1 MTTAVLLL
9 FRVSTSEDREKVSV
23 EARKEKKKKKGEL
36 SHRSE
41 LCVDETDSV
50 QKYAQLASRL
60 LCSPLASYSQVLRE
74 TMC

>member
-23 EARKEKKKKKGEL
+23 EARKGKKKGEL

-41 LCVDETDSV
+41 LCVDETNSV

>member
-1 MTTAVLLL
+1 MTAAVLLL
-9 FRVSTSEDREKVSV
+9 FRASTSEEREKVSV
-23 EARKEKKKKKGEL
+23 EAERKKKGEL

-74 TMC
+74 TVC

>member
-23 EARKEKKKKKGEL
+23 EARKEKKKKGEL